1 PSNSHQGSYSLGTR
15 FAETV
20 VSAPQANKSFGKP
33 FQRLAERE
41 AAPHNKIDKSKGSL
55 FEKFPFYS

>member
-1 PSNSHQGSYSLGTR
+1 LEPDLQKLSFLRRRQIK
-15 FAETV
+15 
-20 VSAPQANKSFGKP
+20 VSVKP

-41 AAPHNKIDKSKGSL
+41 AAPHNKIDKSKGNL